1 MFSPTFT
8 FDAPTRSS
16 SLTSTTTRSSSRSV
30 SPCSSRPDQIYTVT
44 DLAASFQN
52 SKLLRRDAQICYDSC
67 DAYANTA
74 DDDAAWAIPSMEEDE
89 DEDVVN
95 VPVLSWA
102 KSRSRTGTATT
113 ERANSPTSRRNQRQV
128 STRRLCSSA
137 THRRDIEAL
146 VKRMVEREEQCAI
159 SSAACSSA
167 NEVEETTGVNGMAES
182 DEGYDSEVSLRRV
195 VTSATDDGGM
205 RRVISVSTE
214 VRRASEMRVNGACVS
229 KAVRFRREGRVKR

>member
-8 FDAPTRSS
+8 FDAPTRSP

-30 SPCSSRPDQIYTVT
+30 SPCSSHPDQIYTVT

-74 DDDAAWAIPSMEEDE
+74 DDDASWAIPSMET
-89 DEDVVN
+89 EDVEED
-95 VPVLSWA
+95 VPALWCA
-102 KSRSRTGTATT
+102 TSRSRTGTATT
-113 ERANSPTSRRNQRQV
+113 ERASSPTSRRNQRQV
-128 STRRLCSSA
+128 STRRLCRSA

-146 VKRMVEREEQCAI
+146 VKRMVEREDQCAI

-167 NEVEETTGVNGMAES
+167 KEAEETIVAES

-195 VTSATDDGGM
+195 VTSAAAEDGGM
-205 RRVISVSTE
+205 KRVISASTE
-214 VRRASEMRVNGACVS
+214 VRRASAMRVNGACVS
-229 KAVRFRREGRVKR
+229 KAVRFRREGRLKR